1 MPSSASHPV
10 ASLPLPRRAINALRE
25 AGIVMLEETNDW
37 SDEALLSL
45 RRFGRAYL
53 AALRRFAADT
63 RNLEH

>member
-1 MPSSASHPV
+1 
-10 ASLPLPRRAINALRE
+10 
-25 AGIVMLEETNDW
+25 MLEETNDW

-53 AALRRFAADT
+53 AAIRRFAADT

>member
-10 ASLPLPRRAINALRE
+10 ASLPLPRRANTARRE

-53 AALRRFAADT
+53 AAIRRFAADT

>member
-10 ASLPLPRRAINALRE
+10 ASLPLPRRA
-25 AGIVMLEETNDW
+25 TNDW

-53 AALRRFAADT
+53 AAIRRFAADT